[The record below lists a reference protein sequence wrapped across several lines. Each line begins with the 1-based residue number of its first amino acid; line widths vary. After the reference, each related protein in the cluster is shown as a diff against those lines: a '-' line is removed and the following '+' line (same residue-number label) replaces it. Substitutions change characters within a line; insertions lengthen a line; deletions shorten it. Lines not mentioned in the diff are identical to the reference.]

1 MPPLFKKRSIKLKVG
16 SWKGLMPIHQL
27 YHRLIEKQ
35 AEKATS
41 IRNQKGNNT
50 IDPAVRLYVYYEQL

>member
-1 MPPLFKKRSIKLKVG
+1 MKTKVG
-16 SWKGLMPIHQL
+16 SWKGLMPIHKL